1 MKVQLNF
8 FTQHISTYLG
18 PPCVYKLCGKQH
30 PSYIAMC
37 VHLPFGQL
45 LAESKFLY
53 MFTDC
58 GPPC

>member
-18 PPCVYKLCGKQH
+18 PPCVYKLCEKQH

-37 VHLPFGQL
+37 VHLPLWSTVGR
-45 LAESKFLY
+45 K
-53 MFTDC
+53 
-58 GPPC
+58 